1 MTSCNDTELT
11 LRVSFRPQ
19 PEPTPKGLEVDLM
32 DEVLK
37 SRRTAWMVATGSAV
51 VTVFA
56 LSLVGYVVHKYS
68 QPIPAHLLTLNEA
81 THEVQQVKLTR
92 DQTSYGD
99 EIDKFWLTQYVIH
112 RESYDFYSVQVDY
125 TAVGLMSTPNV
136 AESYQSKF
144 KGRNGLDKVLGDSE
158 TTRVKIN
165 SVILDKPH
173 GVATIRFTTVRRVR
187 SNPVDDQPQR
197 WIAIMGYEYKSL
209 AMNAEQRY
217 VNPLGFRVTSYRVNP
232 EVN

>member
-1 MTSCNDTELT
+1 MKEFNES
-11 LRVSFRPQ
+11 R
-19 PEPTPKGLEVDLM
+19 KGLEVDLM
-32 DEVLK
+32 DEVLAAYR
-37 SRRTAWMVATGSAV
+37 STGSAV
-51 VTVFA
+51 VTVA

>member
-1 MTSCNDTELT
+1 
-11 LRVSFRPQ
+11 
-19 PEPTPKGLEVDLM
+19 M

-37 SRRTAWMVATGSAV
+37 SAYRTDGCHRFSGGNC
-51 VTVFA
+51 FA

>member
-1 MTSCNDTELT
+1 
-11 LRVSFRPQ
+11 
-19 PEPTPKGLEVDLM
+19 
-32 DEVLK
+32 
-37 SRRTAWMVATGSAV
+37 
-51 VTVFA
+51 

>member
-1 MTSCNDTELT
+1 HQQKGMISLSPPTICN
-11 LRVSFRPQ
+11 
-19 PEPTPKGLEVDLM
+19 
-32 DEVLK
+32 
-37 SRRTAWMVATGSAV
+37 SA
-51 VTVFA
+51 VFA

>member
-1 MTSCNDTELT
+1 
-11 LRVSFRPQ
+11 
-19 PEPTPKGLEVDLM
+19 
-32 DEVLK
+32 
-37 SRRTAWMVATGSAV
+37 
-51 VTVFA
+51 
-56 LSLVGYVVHKYS
+56 
-68 QPIPAHLLTLNEA
+68 
-81 THEVQQVKLTR
+81 

-187 SNPVDDQPQR
+187 S
-197 WIAIMGYEYKSL
+197 
-209 AMNAEQRY
+209 
-217 VNPLGFRVTSYRVNP
+217 
-232 EVN
+232 

>member
-1 MTSCNDTELT
+1 HQQKGMISLSPPTICN
-11 LRVSFRPQ
+11 
-19 PEPTPKGLEVDLM
+19 
-32 DEVLK
+32 
-37 SRRTAWMVATGSAV
+37 SAV

>member
-1 MTSCNDTELT
+1 KRS
-11 LRVSFRPQ
+11 VVQ
-19 PEPTPKGLEVDLM
+19 LE
-32 DEVLK
+32 
-37 SRRTAWMVATGSAV
+37 S
-51 VTVFA
+51 
-56 LSLVGYVVHKYS
+56 
-68 QPIPAHLLTLNEA
+68 I
-81 THEVQQVKLTR
+81 
-92 DQTSYGD
+92 
-99 EIDKFWLTQYVIH
+99 
-112 RESYDFYSVQVDY
+112 

>member
-1 MTSCNDTELT
+1 
-11 LRVSFRPQ
+11 
-19 PEPTPKGLEVDLM
+19 
-32 DEVLK
+32 
-37 SRRTAWMVATGSAV
+37 
-51 VTVFA
+51 
-56 LSLVGYVVHKYS
+56 
-68 QPIPAHLLTLNEA
+68 
-81 THEVQQVKLTR
+81 
-92 DQTSYGD
+92 
-99 EIDKFWLTQYVIH
+99 IH

-197 WIAIMGYEYKSL
+197 WIAIMGYEY
-209 AMNAEQRY
+209 
-217 VNPLGFRVTSYRVNP
+217 
-232 EVN
+232 